1 LEYPEK
7 FMGLLSQLG
16 CLVLLLSPCVG
27 LNLSW
32 SKYVNAIL
40 VGFEAGI
47 PFPMQ
52 STVDLYL

>member
-1 LEYPEK
+1 
-7 FMGLLSQLG
+7 MGLLSQLG
-16 CLVLLLSPCVG
+16 CLVFLLSPCVG

-32 SKYVNAIL
+32 SRYVNAIL
-40 VGFEAGI
+40 VGFQARI